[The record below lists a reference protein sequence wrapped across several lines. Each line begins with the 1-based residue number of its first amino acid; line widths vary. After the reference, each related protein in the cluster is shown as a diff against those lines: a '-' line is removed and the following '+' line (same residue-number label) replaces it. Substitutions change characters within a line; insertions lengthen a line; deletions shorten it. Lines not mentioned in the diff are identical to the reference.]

1 MGKTHAIWRCGRST
15 VRDRRTGTRRVGCN
29 YYNVYIS
36 RTKSKR
42 SVVDPYKGVKSTSK
56 TSAYSRSCKGSGFGR
71 YRPRKVDTE
80 CRHCGARARFQ
91 LSEKRG
97 DGRGRPRR
105 VSVNLSAIHPADWDK
120 MVATTKPGARQIWP
134 SPRPLNEFTLKELIE
149 TAERMNRAQ
158 YEENLQTGFV
168 PAKIYRREGE

>member
-1 MGKTHAIWRCGRST
+1 MEKTHAIWRCGRAT
-15 VRDRRTGTRRVGCN
+15 IRDRRTGTRRVGCN

-36 RTKSKR
+36 RTQSKR
-42 SVVDPYKGVKSTSK
+42 SVRDPYKGVGPRSK
-56 TSAYSRSCKGSGFGR
+56 TSPYTRGCKGSGSGQ

-105 VSVNLSAIHPADWDK
+105 VSVNLSAIHPEDYDR
-120 MVATTKPGARQIWP
+120 MVINHEPGEREIWP
-134 SPRPLNEFTLKELIE
+134 PRRPLNDFTLKELIE
-149 TAERMNRAQ
+149 TAERMNREQ
-158 YEENLQTGFV
+158 YTENLQTGFV
-168 PAKIYRREGE
+168 PARIYRREGE